1 MKIFSS
7 KINNAAVD
15 LGLLVLRVVVGSAM
29 LTHGIPKLIKLFT
42 ERPIQFANPV
52 GLGVV
57 PSMIMATFAEF
68 VCAIL
73 IILGLF
79 TRLAAIPLV
88 INFAVIF
95 FVVHQTLPYA
105 GKELPSLYL
114 VIFFFIMLSGAGR
127 YSLDRRLFRS

>member
-1 MKIFSS
+1 MKFFSS
-7 KINNAAVD
+7 KINSSAVD
-15 LGLLVLRVVVGSAM
+15 LALLVLRVVAGSAM

-42 ERPIQFANPV
+42 VRPIVFANPV

-57 PSMIMATFAEF
+57 PSMMLSTFAEF
-68 VCAIL
+68 ACAIL

-88 INFAVIF
+88 INFTVIF
-95 FVVHQTLPYA
+95 FVVHQALPFA
-105 GKELPSLYL
+105 GKELPLLFL
-114 VIFFFIMLSGAGR
+114 VIFFSILLSGGGR